1 MEDVALELLKKI
13 RAEFD
18 SIVNQN
24 NTLKDVEEKILKG
37 TATYVEANQ
46 YAIEIG
52 NILANAFKNNISA
65 DILPD
70 WKMHYDIANRIITP
84 TMQNNYDMISKVC
97 KQVQKALND
106 AAEIGIN
113 AIQPQMNVDRIEG
126 IVNRV
131 SSAENYNDI
140 AWILQE
146 PIVIF
151 SMNIVDEFIK
161 ENSEFQAKAGL
172 KAKIVRKIA
181 GGCCEWCSRLAGTY
195 MYPDVP
201 KDVYRRHQRC
211 RCTVD
216 YIPEKSKK
224 VQNVWTKEWHSIDE
238 KDRIEKRKQVGIKKE
253 YHLNLKRGTDVTTEY
268 EHGKFPGQGKINY
281 DSGYNK
287 TLHENE
293 IEFAEW
299 LHRKLGGDIRLVNE
313 INMQGQKSPDYV
325 WNGKYWDLKTTTTA
339 KAANSA
345 LRHGLKQIKDNPGG
359 IILDYKNEDV
369 DLQEVINEVEN
380 RMRQSKGDLYHVDV
394 MIISKQEIVK
404 IIRY

>member
-1 MEDVALELLKKI
+1 MEDIASELLKKI
-13 RAEFD
+13 QSD
-18 SIVNQN
+18 INNDIVKNCV
-24 NTLKDVEEKILKG
+24 LKSFAEKIESG
-37 TATYVEANQ
+37 TATYIEANN
-46 YAIEIG
+46 YAIEVG
-52 NILANAFKNNISA
+52 DILASAFKNNISA

-70 WKMHYDIANRIITP
+70 GKMNYDIANRIITP
-84 TMQNNYDMISKVC
+84 TMQNNYNMVSKVC
-97 KQVQKALND
+97 TQVQKALND
-106 AAEIGIN
+106 AAKIGIN
-113 AIQPQMNVDRIEG
+113 AIQPQINVNRIEG

-146 PIVIF
+146 PIVVF
-151 SMNIVDEFIK
+151 SMSVVDESVK
-161 ENSEFQAKAGL
+161 QNSEFQAKAGL

-181 GGCCEWCSRLAGTY
+181 GGCCEWCSRLAGSYT
-195 MYPDVP
+195 YPDVP
-201 KDVYRRHQRC
+201 KDIYRRHQRC
-211 RCTVD
+211 RCTLD

-224 VQNVWTKEWHSIDE
+224 EQNVWTKEWHSLNE
-238 KDRIEKRKQVGIKKE
+238 KDRIEKRKQVGIRKE
-253 YHLNLKRGTDVTTEY
+253 YNLKRGTDVTAEY

-281 DSGYNK
+281 DSGYDK

-299 LHRKLGGDIRLVNE
+299 LYRKLGGDIRLVNE

-325 WNGKYWDLKTTTTA
+325 WNGRYWDLKTTTTA

-369 DLQEVINEVEN
+369 DLQEVINEVGN
-380 RMRQSKGDLYHVDV
+380 RMRQSKRGDLYHVDV
-394 MIISKQEIVK
+394 MVVSKQEIVK
-404 IIRY
+404 VIRY